1 MSMKYVAAYLMALQS
16 GDSSPS
22 SETVKKILSSVGA
35 NVDST
40 VLANFMES
48 VKGKDPQ
55 ALIAEGLTLLQSA
68 APAASA
74 SAPGPAAASQEAPA
88 EEVKPAESEPED
100 ESEGEFDL
108 DIFG

>member
-22 SETVKKILSSVGA
+22 SGTVKEILSSVGA

-40 VLANFMES
+40 ILSNFMDS

-55 ALIAEGLTLLQSA
+55 ELIAQGLTMLQSSA
-68 APAASA
+68 APAAAPASSA
-74 SAPGPAAASQEAPA
+74 AVAPQEAVV
-88 EEVKPAESEPED
+88 EEKPVESESEE
-100 ESEGEFDL
+100 ESEGGFDF